1 LRIFAGFKSYNKFTY
16 FLTSF
21 KVLWSDFQMSEPS
34 STELYEVKRTLKEL
48 ADKKGRGTE
57 LVSVYIPPDKQIS
70 DVVKHM
76 REELSQSANIK
87 SKQTRKNV
95 QSAIEVIMQ
104 RMKLFPR
111 PPEKGLVLFVGMIP
125 KGGPGTEKMET
136 YVFEPPEPVQTYTYH
151 CDSQFFLEPLQEILE
166 EKEVYG
172 LAVLDRKEAT
182 IALLKGKRID
192 IVKTLTSGVPGKH
205 KAGGQSQ
212 RRFDRL
218 IDLAAHEFKKRI
230 GDHMN
235 EAFLGVP
242 DLKGVIIGGPGHTK
256 EEFVNGDYLHHEI
269 KQKIIT
275 TVDTSYTGEFGIREV
290 IDKSMDVLTEMD
302 IMREKRLVQRFLR
315 ELVDDEGLASYGEDQ
330 VRQNL
335 INGAVEVLLLS
346 EDLKSRRQS
355 YECQSCGSTE
365 DQTFK
370 IEAEV
375 TEKVCKNCGD
385 KMKISSSIDIIN
397 DFVELAEDVGSE
409 VEIISTE
416 TEEGMQLLK
425 AFGGVGAILR
435 YRV

>member
-1 LRIFAGFKSYNKFTY
+1 
-16 FLTSF
+16 
-21 KVLWSDFQMSEPS
+21 MSEPS

-48 ADKKGRGTE
+48 SDKKGRGTE

-87 SKQTRKNV
+87 SKQTKKNV

-111 PPEKGLVLFVGMIP
+111 PPERGLVLFVGMIP

-151 CDSQFFLEPLQEILE
+151 CNSQFFLEPLEEILE
-166 EKEVYG
+166 DKEIYG
-172 LAVLDRKEAT
+172 LAVIDRKEAT
-182 IALLKGKRID
+182 IAVMKGKRID
-192 IVKTLTSGVPGKH
+192 IVKNLTSGVPGKH

-218 IDLAAHEFKKRI
+218 IELAAHEFLKRI

-235 EAFLGVP
+235 DAFLELEG
-242 DLKGVIIGGPGHTK
+242 LKGVIIGGPGHTK
-256 EEFVNGDYLHHEI
+256 EDFVNGDYLHHEI

-290 IDKSMDVLTEMD
+290 IDKSMDILTEID
-302 IMREKRLVQRFLR
+302 IMREKKLVQRFLT
-315 ELVDDEGLASYGEDQ
+315 ELVDENGLASYGEAE

-346 EDLKSRRQS
+346 EDVKSKRYT
-355 YECQSCGSTE
+355 YECSSCGNQEEKTIKNES
-365 DQTFK
+365 
-370 IEAEV
+370 EAK
-375 TEKVCKNCGD
+375 EKTCKNCGES
-385 KMKISSSIDIIN
+385 MKVASSEDIIS
-397 DFVELAEDVGSE
+397 DFVKLAEEVGSDVE
-409 VEIISTE
+409 VISTE
-416 TEEGMQLLK
+416 TEEGMQLLR
-425 AFGGVGAILR
+425 AFGGIGAILR